1 MPGREQVR
9 GFFGV
14 RMRAAGWIENHR
26 VNRLLTSSC
35 STFRAFGPTP
45 DALDRAP
52 LNNGVISQGSGSFLV
67 VGCTGLGGKFGV
79 QVSTIVHG
87 QGHQTPHPIW

>member
-1 MPGREQVR
+1 
-9 GFFGV
+9 
-14 RMRAAGWIENHR
+14 MRAAGWIENHR

-52 LNNGVISQGSGSFLV
+52 LNNGVKSYEWILLCV
-67 VGCTGLGGKFGV
+67 P
-79 QVSTIVHG
+79 QVRVDNAFSHE
-87 QGHQTPHPIW
+87 

>member
-52 LNNGVISQGSGSFLV
+52 LNNGVRNESSDE
-67 VGCTGLGGKFGV
+67 
-79 QVSTIVHG
+79 
-87 QGHQTPHPIW
+87 

>member
-52 LNNGVISQGSGSFLV
+52 LNNGVGQTLASPAIKDKRTTQGESNAKCML
-67 VGCTGLGGKFGV
+67 L
-79 QVSTIVHG
+79 
-87 QGHQTPHPIW
+87 